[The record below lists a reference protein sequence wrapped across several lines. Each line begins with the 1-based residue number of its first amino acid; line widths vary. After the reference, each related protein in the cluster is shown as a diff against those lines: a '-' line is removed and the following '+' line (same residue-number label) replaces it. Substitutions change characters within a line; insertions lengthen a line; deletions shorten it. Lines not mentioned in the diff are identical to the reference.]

1 MDNFNLQGKVLI
13 EKLDIN
19 TMEVI
24 ETLPIEENDISTTTL
39 MDYFMNYDG
48 SRMMVSKRTPL
59 VANETWNI
67 YWSQSPIMQSK
78 LLTGIPYGGTL
89 GGHATVNVGSPF
101 FTAKPTALD
110 KDYLTF
116 VADILPDVVTRT
128 INSLGLGMSGTGG
141 QSYNSSYNIIH
152 YNNMLTNLN
161 LTTACIQ
168 DIDTVI
174 RITYRLYY
182 DDAISSIG
190 YNELSDGVYDYFT
203 KQLKYISDGST
214 TTNINIPFQAYN
226 RMFASSFYDP
236 SIIDNYKQTI
246 AFGTGYSVRKY
257 HDQSILLQA
266 SYITTYANGM
276 KVFSISSSLNDV
288 ETMGTFFRVINVHKF
303 TNKTLHLPIAGG
315 GNILNAPYMYK
326 KILSANVSPIKNV
339 FKQISTAPGPF
350 QDLSSI
356 GTMTG
361 TISSDTTGW
370 TPTKLPKLVRIKIT
384 NTGDN
389 TNATYQYEVATF
401 SAGFIQNTYNPREVV
416 IPQDGWDTTTPTY
429 HRKKVQDN
437 AILDKVSLGGT
448 TIRTPD
454 DTKYFVATSC
464 ARTRDSISYYD
475 IETGNKYILNST
487 TTPSLPVTNTSDMAV
502 SNGYTFVTCSAT
514 GLWQISPDF
523 TTVTHITSIGGSIDS
538 SKAYQIDVKDNGD
551 LWVLF
556 EGGLAK
562 GTTANSGVSWSWTVY
577 DTTTSPVFS
586 ATGITNSNWANVI
599 SMVVDPEHANDRI
612 LFILGSAAATGN
624 YAAGFIWWEQ
634 LTGTT
639 TIMTGGVPYPSFSL
653 NENLKRSDLLKCSG
667 GYWFTNANGENI
679 SSQVSTLYL
688 TTFGTSTWTTKTTY
702 SYVDGRVTPIN
713 YNNTKG
719 ILIGSSSNGNL
730 NTYAYDNTT
739 TSFSFDKNPSF
750 FVKNTSISSLPSTFT
765 VGMVQTEFHSR
776 SGVMDTTTSDLR
788 TFNGTFCCAYPIAY
802 LKTSNMVINYTPS
815 INVFSFAPLIAPTT
829 ATNYAQYKGA
839 FWKSYGWNGSAWEL
853 DHPGSKTCHSTFDTL
868 LDGLQFNFN
877 NGVSGTSFV
886 DTESFIFV
894 VGDGI
899 MKDNA
904 TQIDLKLGL
913 YPYDSENIIELYT
926 PTNGQITTVPSEIY
940 GDLVDEPMTFRE
952 SSVSTFNINV
962 ISTKKLVT
970 PVRQGNY
977 DLYGSEEIPYNTEF
991 TIKFKLL
998 STLTYNAGS
1007 YTISF
1012 LLQDNIGNTKCSV
1025 LFLLSSGDLI
1035 IRNDNIA
1042 QGSIIGTIPS
1052 NLLSINKEFKIVRYN
1067 SNRICFYY
1075 DNIIYA
1081 SIISSSTL
1089 YPTIRS
1095 SVSGSENISV
1105 FKGFYDLKITYTDY
1119 RRMALFGNSTLLSG
1133 KFHDNFVSTSVN
1145 NVIGN
1150 IKCVINNIPQ
1160 TILFNHSSSSVLAAN
1175 EVRYEHGAGYL
1186 VFRNMPTI
1194 TVSTSGSTTDASLY
1208 PVISS
1213 GIITSIVVKKNGSGY
1228 TSTPTI
1234 TIAPP
1239 VSGTTATATITL
1251 DATNSV
1257 NDLVTI
1263 TNAGVGYT
1271 AGVYPLVISGGSGT
1285 GATGNVYITSTGVV
1299 GNVEITNG
1307 GSGYVTVPSLSFT
1320 GAGSPSTPAVLT
1332 AAIGKRI
1339 ATIIITDGGTGYIAD
1354 AGTTVTANTVALYH
1368 P

>member
-19 TMEVI
+19 TMEVM
-24 ETLPIEENDISTTTL
+24 ETLPLEENDISTVNL
-39 MDYFMNYDG
+39 MDYFLNNSYG
-48 SRMMVSKRTPL
+48 RNLAVKRTS
-59 VANETWNI
+59 AAAATTWNM
-67 YWSQSPIMQSK
+67 YWSQSAIKQSK
-78 LLTGIPYGGTL
+78 LINSIPMGGTL
-89 GGHATVNVGSPF
+89 GSWVNVNVGSPF
-101 FTAKPTALD
+101 FTEKPTPLD
-110 KDYLTF
+110 KNYLTF
-116 VADILPDVVTRT
+116 VADILPDVSVRT
-128 INSLGLGMSGTGG
+128 IRSLGLGVSDGTTTDG
-141 QSYNSSYNIIH
+141 SSYAGSN
-152 YNNMLTNLN
+152 YLNLFTNLN
-161 LTTACIQ
+161 LTTPCIQ
-168 DIDTVI
+168 DTVTVI
-174 RITYRLYY
+174 RITYRIYY
-182 DDAISSIG
+182 DDPVSSVG
-190 YNELSDGVYDYFT
+190 YNEYSDGIYSYFT
-203 KQLKYISDGST
+203 NALKYISDGST
-214 TTNINIPFQAYN
+214 TNNTPLTISPYN
-226 RMFASSFYDP
+226 TMFTSTFYDP
-236 SIIDNYKQTI
+236 SIIDNYKPTI
-246 AFGTGYSVRKY
+246 VFGATNSVRKY
-257 HDQSILLQA
+257 HDQSILLNA
-266 SYITTYANGM
+266 VGPTTYTNGM
-276 KVFSISSSLNDV
+276 KVIPISSTLSDI
-288 ETMGTFFRVINVHKF
+288 ETMGTFFRAITVHKY
-303 TNKTLHLPIAGG
+303 TGKTLYLSGASGY
-315 GNILNAPYMYK
+315 ILTAPYLYK
-326 KILSANVSPIKNV
+326 KIFSANVSPIKNV

-370 TPTKLPKLVRIKIT
+370 TTTKLPKLVRIKIT

-389 TNATYQYEVATF
+389 TVAKYKYEVATF

-437 AILDKVSLGGT
+437 QILDKVSMGGT

-612 LFILGSAAATGN
+612 LFILGSAAATGD
-624 YAAGFIWWEQ
+624 YAAGFIWWER

-639 TIMTGGVPYPSFSL
+639 TIMTSGVPYPSFSL

-679 SSQVSTLYL
+679 SNQASTLYL
-688 TTFGTSTWTTKTTY
+688 TTFGTNTWTTKTTY
-702 SYVDGRVTPIN
+702 GGVDGRITPIN

-719 ILIGSSSNGNL
+719 ILIGSSSAIDL
-730 NTYAYDNTT
+730 NTYVYDNTV
-739 TSFSFDKNPSF
+739 TSLYMYKYPSF
-750 FVKNTSISSLPSTFT
+750 FVKNTSISALPSTFT
-765 VGMVQTEFHSR
+765 VGMAQAEFHSR
-776 SGVMDTTTSDLR
+776 SGAMDTSTSDLR
-788 TFNGTFCCAYPIAY
+788 TYYGSFCCAYPIAY

-853 DHPGSKTCHSTFDTL
+853 DHSGSKTCHSTFDTL
-868 LDGLQFNFN
+868 LDGLQFKFN

-913 YPYDSENIIELYT
+913 YPYESENITDLYT
-926 PTNGQITTVPSEIY
+926 PTSGKITTVPSEIY

-952 SSVSTFNINV
+952 IGGNNINV
-962 ISTKKLVT
+962 ISTKKLVST
-970 PVRQGNY
+970 VRLG
-977 DLYGSEEIPYNTEF
+977 DFRLYGCEEIPASTEF
-991 TIKFKLL
+991 TIKFKLMS
-998 STLTYNAGS
+998 STTIDVGS
-1007 YTISF
+1007 LPTAF
-1012 LLQDNIGNTKCSV
+1012 QLLDSSLNYKCSI
-1025 LFLLSSGDLI
+1025 LFLLSSGNLI
-1035 IRNDNIA
+1035 IRDNDINN
-1042 QGSIIGTIPS
+1042 GSVIGTIPAS
-1052 NLLSINKEFKIVRYN
+1052 LVTIDKEFKIVRYKN
-1067 SNRICFYY
+1067 NRICFYY
-1075 DNIIYA
+1075 DNILYA
-1081 SIISSSTL
+1081 AITDSSKMYPLIRCNSYNYSNVSI
-1089 YPTIRS
+1089 
-1095 SVSGSENISV
+1095 
-1105 FKGFYDLKITYTDY
+1105 FKGFYDFIIIYTDY
-1119 RRMALFGNSTLLSG
+1119 RRMALFGNSTLLTG
-1133 KFHDNFVSTSVN
+1133 KFHDNFVCTSVN
-1145 NVIGN
+1145 NVVGN
-1150 IKCVINNIPQ
+1150 ISCVINNIPQ

-1186 VFRNMPTI
+1186 IFRNMPTI
-1194 TVSTSGSTTDASLY
+1194 TVSTSGSTTAASLY
-1208 PVISS
+1208 PVISG

-1228 TSTPTI
+1228 TSTPSI
-1234 TIAPP
+1234 TISAPS
-1239 VSGTTATATITL
+1239 SGTTATATITL

-1271 AGVYPLVISGGSGT
+1271 AGVYPLDISGGSGT
-1285 GATGNVYITSTGVV
+1285 GATGNVHISASGVV
-1299 GNVEITNG
+1299 VNVEITNG
-1307 GSGYVTVPSLSFT
+1307 GSDYVTVPSLSFT

-1339 ATIIITDGGTGYIAD
+1339 DTITITDGGTGYIAD